1 MALNVSAWS
10 IHRPLPAILL
20 FAALSVVGALSFGT
34 LPVTDMPEVRMPIVS
49 VTVGQSGA
57 APAEMETQVT
67 TRIENAVS
75 GIVGV
80 SKVTSEVSE
89 GQSVTTVEFTD
100 ATPVD
105 RALDDV
111 RDAVSGI
118 SGDLPGAADEPL
130 VRRVAEGGGVIA
142 TYVVQAPLLTPE
154 AQSWLIDDRITRAL
168 KSVQGVASVSRE
180 GGTEREIRVEIDPLR
195 LQAHGV
201 TAAEVSAQLTATLL
215 DQSGGRSEVGGQE
228 QSLRVYGVVEDIAAL
243 AALEL
248 TLPGGQNVTLGDIAR
263 VTDGPAE
270 LRAAAFLNGEPV
282 IAFGVS
288 AAAGYSSPEV
298 AKGVAEVVA
307 SLDAELPD
315 VAFTL
320 IDSSVPELE
329 ATYTATMDTL
339 IDGAILAIVVVFL
352 FLGDFRATVIS
363 AIAIPLS
370 ILPTFW
376 VMSLMGFSLNNISLL
391 AITLVTGVLVDDA
404 IVEVENIIRHIR
416 KGKSPFQAAVEA
428 ADEIGL
434 AVVATTATIVA
445 VFLPVSFLGGL
456 VGQFFKQFGIT
467 IAVSVAFSLL
477 VARLITPMQA
487 AYFLKDTHH
496 TETGLGPVLRWYGRV
511 LDWSLTWRFAT
522 VAAGGAIFAGS
533 IWLAMQLPM
542 GLFPDEDGSRSQL
555 TVEMPPGVTLE
566 HAVTTMLQISE
577 RLRAEPEVAS
587 VYTGIGTSGDPRL
600 GSVSVA
606 LVPPGQRDI
615 NQRSFERKLQADL
628 AAIPDLKLSFSAGM
642 GGREFA
648 ISLTGADG
656 PEVARAA
663 EALETA
669 IRAEVPALQNVQ
681 STASLVRPELR
692 IIPRPAEAAALGVS
706 PTEIASVLRI
716 ATLGDMSQNLAK
728 FSDGGR
734 LIDIKVVM
742 PPTSR
747 HDLASLETLLLRGNG
762 GSVVPLALVADI
774 EMGVGPTSI
783 QRQNRERQVMIEAD
797 LAPGADLGSALAA
810 VIALDVAKNLPKGVS
825 FAGAGDAEMMTEVFG
840 SFFYAMGAGLMLV
853 LIVLILLYS
862 DLFQPIT
869 ILLSLPLSI
878 GGSMLALMLTGHG
891 ISLPVVIGIMMLIG
905 IVTKN
910 AILLVD
916 FAIEEI
922 HKGIPRHEALI
933 DAGLKRAQPIVMTT
947 VAMSAGML
955 PAAIAG
961 ASGDGFR
968 VPMAI
973 AVIGGL
979 VVSTALSL
987 VFVPAVF
994 TYLDDLKRILARIF
1008 GRLITTRDVPAA
1020 PQPSLKSV
1028 PRYAEAA
1035 E

>member
-10 IHRPLPAILL
+10 IHRPLPALLL
-20 FAALSVVGALSFGT
+20 FAALSLVGAISFGT

-67 TRIENAVS
+67 TRVENAVF

-80 SKVTSEVSE
+80 SKVTSDVSE

-118 SGDLPGAADEPL
+118 RGDLPGAVEEPII
-130 VRRVAEGGGVIA
+130 RRVEEESGLIV
-142 TYVVQAPLLTPE
+142 TYAIQAPLLTPE

-168 KSVQGVASVSRE
+168 KSVRGVASVSRE
-180 GGTEREIRVEIDPLR
+180 GGTEREIRVELDPLR
-195 LQAHGV
+195 LQAHGI
-201 TAAEVSAQLTATLL
+201 TAAEVSAQLFATLL
-215 DQSGGRSEVGGQE
+215 DRSGGRSEMGGQE
-228 QSLRVYGVVEDIAAL
+228 QSLRIYGGVRDIAAL
-243 AALEL
+243 TALEL
-248 TLPGGQNVTLGDIAR
+248 TLPGGQNVALGDLATVI
-263 VTDGPAE
+263 DGPAE
-270 LRAAAFLNGEPV
+270 LRSAAFLNSEPV
-282 IAFGVS
+282 IAFGV
-288 AAAGYSSPEV
+288 AAAASYSTPSV
-298 AKGVAEVVA
+298 AAGVADVISA
-307 SLDAELPD
+307 LDAELPD
-315 VAFTL
+315 VTFTL
-320 IDSSVPELE
+320 IDSSVPELD

-339 IDGAILAIVVVFL
+339 VDGAILAIVVVFI
-352 FLGDFRATVIS
+352 FLRDFRATVIS

-376 VMSLMGFSLNNISLL
+376 VISMMGFSLNTISLL

-416 KGKSPFQAAVEA
+416 MGKSPFKAAVDA

-445 VFLPVSFLGGL
+445 VFLPVSFIGGV
-456 VGQFFKQFGIT
+456 VGQYFKQFGIT

-477 VARLITPMQA
+477 VARLITPMLA
-487 AYFLKDTHH
+487 AYFLKDSHH
-496 TETGLGPVLRWYGRV
+496 TKTGPGPILRWYGRV
-511 LDWSLTWRFAT
+511 LGWTLGWRFTT
-522 VAAGGAIFAGS
+522 VTAGSAIFAGS
-533 IWLAMQLPM
+533 IWMAMQMPM
-542 GLFPDEDGSRSQL
+542 GFLPDENGSRSRL
-555 TVEMPPGVTLE
+555 SVEMPPGVTLE
-566 HAVTTMLQISE
+566 RAVATMLQVSE
-577 RLRAEPEVAS
+577 QLQAKPEVAS
-587 VYTGIGTSGDPRL
+587 VFTSLGASGDPRM
-600 GSVSVA
+600 GSVSIA

-615 NQRSFERKLQADL
+615 DQRSFERQVQAEL
-628 AAIPDLKLSFSAGM
+628 AAIPDVKVSFVAEM

-656 PEVARAA
+656 PEVARVA
-663 EALETA
+663 EALEEA
-669 IRAEVPALQNVQ
+669 IQAEVPALQNLQ
-681 STASLVRPELR
+681 SAAFVVRPELR

-716 ATLGDMSQNLAK
+716 ATLGDLSQNLAK
-728 FSDGGR
+728 LSQGGR

-742 PPTSR
+742 PPNSR
-747 HDLASLETLLLRGNG
+747 HDLALLETLLLRGSG

-774 EMGVGPTSI
+774 GIGVGPSSI
-783 QRQNRERQVMIEAD
+783 QRQNRERQVLIEAD
-797 LAPGADLGSALAA
+797 LAPGADLGSAL
-810 VIALDVAKNLPKGVS
+810 DVAKNLPKGVG
-825 FAGAGDAEMMTEVFG
+825 FAEEGDAELMDDVFS
-840 SFFYAMGAGLMLV
+840 SFLYAIGAGLMLV

-878 GGSMLALMLTGHG
+878 GGAMLALTLTGHG
-891 ISLPVVIGIMMLIG
+891 ITLPVVIGIMMLLG

-916 FAIEEI
+916 FAIEQI
-922 HKGIPRHEALI
+922 HNGIPRREALI

-955 PAAIAG
+955 PAAL
-961 ASGDGFR
+961 ASGGGDGFR

-994 TYLDDLKRILARIF
+994 TYLDDLKRMFARFF
-1008 GRLITTRDVPAA
+1008 GGLIASRDVPVKS
-1020 PQPSLKSV
+1020 PPNVRSLA
-1028 PRYAEAA
+1028 RYAEAA